1 MSEFEK
7 WLESPDYRAGIELY
21 RKLGGND
28 PTMLSIFSLSETSFT
43 RSKLE
48 EALKGLV
55 PSSKEKKAE
64 EANKEKTPKPVLELI
79 RERSQLH
86 ELAFNTKSKSDLHKI
101 AVRILSI
108 GKILDRWYD
117 HGQLPEGQA
126 ENQIPEQGIP
136 VNAWELHMM
145 INNNAAYIT
154 KNKRRDDK
162 KGEVMRRERQNTA
175 IEERL
180 KSINYETSGQS
191 T

>member
-1 MSEFEK
+1 MNEIEK
-7 WLESPDYRAGIELY
+7 WLETPDYQAGIELY

-48 EALKGLV
+48 EALKSLL
-55 PSSKEKKAE
+55 PEPKEK
-64 EANKEKTPKPVLELI
+64 EAKEEKTPKPVVDLI

-86 ELAFNTKSKSDLHKI
+86 ELAFNTKSKSDRHKI

-108 GKILDRWYD
+108 TKILDRWYD
-117 HGQLPEGQA
+117 HGQLPDAQA
-126 ENQIPEQGIP
+126 ENKLPEQDIP
-136 VNAWELHMM
+136 SNAWDLHMM

-154 KNKRRDDK
+154 KNKKREDK
-162 KGEVMRRERQNTA
+162 KGEVMRRERQNSA